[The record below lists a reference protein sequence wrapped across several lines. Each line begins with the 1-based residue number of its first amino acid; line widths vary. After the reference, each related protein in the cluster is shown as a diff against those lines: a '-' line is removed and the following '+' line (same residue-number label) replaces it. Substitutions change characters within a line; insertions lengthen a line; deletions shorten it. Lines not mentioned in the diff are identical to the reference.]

1 MVSLHAAMGYAHRV
15 DAKVRKAAADR
26 SDRQGELD
34 LMAAGYRGA
43 FAIDFNL
50 LASSPIRP
58 WHQAAVIDV
67 AAK

>member
-1 MVSLHAAMGYAHRV
+1 
-15 DAKVRKAAADR
+15 
-26 SDRQGELD
+26 
-34 LMAAGYRGA
+34 MAAGYRGA

>member
-1 MVSLHAAMGYAHRV
+1 MPFLLAR
-15 DAKVRKAAADR
+15 RLR
-26 SDRQGELD
+26 EL
-34 LMAAGYRGA
+34 GA

-58 WHQAAVIDV
+58 WHEAAGIDV